1 MIKMSCQ
8 SSSGLK
14 KMIVPVKIKNLIFLF
29 KKPSAARDGGYRTVH
44 SYVLNTRLKHA
55 HFNDRFEVGYICSV
69 WKSAR
74 AQAQLQPWAL
84 KQSSLGPER
93 PTWNISCLTSRQPV
107 SWPRAYERG
116 CAGLGIDITC
126 FFSLYWFLHS
136 SSNGFATKGW
146 GGLEHT
152 EYTSEIHTLPTTGSP
167 GPRSGPCK
175 PTANLGLPWAAYAV
189 TFSKCFVKLSLFKI
203 L

>member
-93 PTWNISCLTSRQPV
+93 PTWNTSCLTSRQPV

-152 EYTSEIHTLPTTGSP
+152 EYTSERSTHCRQQDRLGHAQDLASQQPTWGFHGPHMRSHSP
-167 GPRSGPCK
+167 N
-175 PTANLGLPWAAYAV
+175 AL
-189 TFSKCFVKLSLFKI
+189 
-203 L
+203 